1 MAGRMEGRRV
11 IVTGAASGMGRG
23 IAELFAAEG
32 AALALFDRDASKLAE
47 AAKATG
53 GQAHV
58 CDVSDAAAVEAS
70 VGRAIGALGG
80 LDGMVNAAG
89 ILVTKAFA
97 ELTLED
103 FNRMIGV
110 NLVGPFNMIKAAL
123 PALAA
128 APSATIVNVASAS
141 GYFPTPGISGY
152 GATKG
157 GLIMFAKGL
166 ALDLGPKI
174 RVNTICPG
182 VIRTEMTRYLWE
194 NPEHTQR
201 ATDRTA
207 LKRLGDT
214 GDIARAAL
222 FLSTEDSAYTTG
234 TDLLVDGGFTWR

>member
-1 MAGRMEGRRV
+1 MQGRRV
-11 IVTGAASGMGRG
+11 IVTGAASGMGKG

-32 AALALFDRDASKLAE
+32 AALALFDRDAGKLE
-47 AAKATG
+47 AVAKAAG
-53 GQAHV
+53 AQAHV
-58 CDVSDAAAVEAS
+58 CDVSDAAAVEAE
-70 VGRAIGALGG
+70 VGRAVGAMGG

-89 ILVTKAFA
+89 ILITKAFD

-123 PALAA
+123 PALSA
-128 APSATIVNVASAS
+128 APAATIVNVASAS

-166 ALDLGPKI
+166 ALDLGPQI

-182 VIRTEMTRYLWE
+182 VIKTEMTRYLWE
-194 NPEHTQR
+194 NPEHSQR
-201 ATDRTA
+201 AIERNA
-207 LKRLGDT
+207 LKRLGTTD
-214 GDIARAAL
+214 DIARTAL
-222 FLSTEDSAYTTG
+222 FLSTEDSGYTTG
-234 TDLLVDGGFTWR
+234 TEILVDGGFTWR